1 MFDLYYL
8 NLKLCLNILLISL
21 MKYIGSIAI
30 LFLIKEIHFIAFVFA
45 SVVLTRNFLTMNNVQ
60 TSH

>member
-1 MFDLYYL
+1 
-8 NLKLCLNILLISL
+8 